1 MILKKKQSVD
11 ADTFWQ
17 DYEGSIG
24 EKVLAKSLAKYQS
37 GWPEESLQLWGLAI
51 ATSGGFRFHHF
62 PHESW
67 ITAMSRIGGRG
78 EAPKEKTFFIP
89 NDYINTVELI
99 VEKRWWRKILS
110 PSYPVLVIR
119 CTIDSRETEVLIE
132 TDRSAQ
138 AIVSALQSDNS

>member
-1 MILKKKQSVD
+1 MILKKKESVD

-17 DYEGSIG
+17 DYEASIG

-37 GWPEESLQLWGLAI
+37 GWPEYSQLLWGLAI

-78 EAPKEKTFFIP
+78 EAPQEKTFFIP
-89 NDYINTVELI
+89 NDCIDTVELI
-99 VEKRWWRKILS
+99 VENRWWRKILS
-110 PSYPVLVIR
+110 PSYPVLIIR
-119 CTIDSRETEVLIE
+119 CTINSEPTEVLIE
-132 TDRSAQ
+132 TDRSAE
-138 AIVSALQSDNS
+138 AIVNALQPNNP